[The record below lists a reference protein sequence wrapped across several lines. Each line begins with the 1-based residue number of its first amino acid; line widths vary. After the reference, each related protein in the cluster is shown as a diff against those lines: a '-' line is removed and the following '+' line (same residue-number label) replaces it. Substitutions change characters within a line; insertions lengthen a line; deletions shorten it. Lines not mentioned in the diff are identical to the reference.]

1 MNKMTKYKV
10 KVRTSV
16 IEFWEVEAKDE
27 KDAIHNYTKGEKYS
41 TIPLDDVEE
50 IIDNGI
56 SE

>member
-56 SE
+56 PK